1 MDFKYENFDGI
12 NYSIIEI
19 VSWDT
24 ALGLLKRSGNE
35 NIKVCLPLAL
45 GIGNLDSVKPFNR
58 KTLAQ
63 YYKKNISYNY
73 TYDFNKLKE
82 LVNNCTKIRVWSS
95 HLDSDDYCLLLLI
108 CYLFQDKEISV
119 IFSEELN
126 WSATTI
132 GAVSE
137 KEICQLEKRE
147 HILTE
152 WQKEDYCN
160 EWKRIVNENSELRY
174 MINGTV
180 ISCNIDRF
188 DNEIINRLEKMGK
201 TYIYK
206 LVGDLMANPIIPNI
220 MFSDWIYIYLIE
232 RLEKNKRIKSSI
244 MDDKKYIEL
253 NK

>member
-1 MDFKYENFDGI
+1 M
-12 NYSIIEI
+12 
-19 VSWDT
+19 
-24 ALGLLKRSGNE
+24 
-35 NIKVCLPLAL
+35 
-45 GIGNLDSVKPFNR
+45 
-58 KTLAQ
+58 
-63 YYKKNISYNY
+63 
-73 TYDFNKLKE
+73 
-82 LVNNCTKIRVWSS
+82 
-95 HLDSDDYCLLLLI
+95 LLLI

-160 EWKRIVNENSELRY
+160 EWKRIVNENSKLRY

-188 DNEIINRLEKMGK
+188 DNEIINRLEK
-201 TYIYK
+201 I
-206 LVGDLMANPIIPNI
+206 GDLMANPIIPNI

>member
-1 MDFKYENFDGI
+1 
-12 NYSIIEI
+12 
-19 VSWDT
+19 
-24 ALGLLKRSGNE
+24 
-35 NIKVCLPLAL
+35 
-45 GIGNLDSVKPFNR
+45 
-58 KTLAQ
+58 
-63 YYKKNISYNY
+63 
-73 TYDFNKLKE
+73 
-82 LVNNCTKIRVWSS
+82 
-95 HLDSDDYCLLLLI
+95 
-108 CYLFQDKEISV
+108 
-119 IFSEELN
+119 
-126 WSATTI
+126 
-132 GAVSE
+132 
-137 KEICQLEKRE
+137 
-147 HILTE
+147 
-152 WQKEDYCN
+152 
-160 EWKRIVNENSELRY
+160 